1 MENEKEQKSNGR
13 PETIAIARLKGA
25 SGGVIDTPTAREPRS
40 VE

>member
-1 MENEKEQKSNGR
+1 MIGENKKSNGP

>member
-1 MENEKEQKSNGR
+1 MIGENKKSNGR
-13 PETIAIARLKGA
+13 TETIAIARLKGA